1 MYDGKEQI
9 MRNNLENVRQ
19 RGVEL
24 FLEGEPSSPGEIAGK
39 CIGEDCVYMADYV
52 LDDRGVLRELR
63 YDKISDW
70 K

>member
-1 MYDGKEQI
+1 MHNGKEQ
-9 MRNNLENVRQ
+9 MLRDSLENVR
-19 RGVEL
+19 RCGVEL

-52 LDDRGVLRELR
+52 LDDRGSLTQLR